1 MQVHRVPGQPES
13 DVRIAAA
20 HRQKGIVV
28 RARTKAA
35 IAVVSALTAGLL
47 TAVPSS
53 SAWAIQRPVS
63 RKYRWS
69 SMVPSKAACAAA

>member
-1 MQVHRVPGQPES
+1 M
-13 DVRIAAA
+13 
-20 HRQKGIVV
+20 